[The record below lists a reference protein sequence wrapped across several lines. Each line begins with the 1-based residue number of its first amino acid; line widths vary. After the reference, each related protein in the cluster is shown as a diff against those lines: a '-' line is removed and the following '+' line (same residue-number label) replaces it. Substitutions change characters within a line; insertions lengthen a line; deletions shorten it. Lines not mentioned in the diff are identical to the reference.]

1 MKYLALASLLLFQT
15 QPVTEP
21 AWVCTFTLK
30 AEKPLFDPVVHIHV
44 LVNGRTE
51 GAAAITANT
60 YVTGFL
66 RDEKALVFL
75 EAQLKK

>member
-1 MKYLALASLLLFQT
+1 MKYLLIASMLFFQA

-30 AEKPLFDPVVHIHV
+30 ADKPQFDPVVHIHV
-44 LVNGRTE
+44 LVNGKSE
-51 GAAAITANT
+51 GDAAIRANS
-60 YVTGFL
+60 YVQGFM
-66 RDEKALVFL
+66 RDEGKLLFL